1 MTGVD
6 APAPILEARTV
17 ARRAPGRGVPKPR
30 ESGEP
35 GTRRISQWLGHERP
49 GEWSV
54 PWVDRTHRLK
64 HLRWAGDEAPVNGYI
79 DDNGLARHALC
90 SRLVQALIEPA
101 ELEECTIRESLT
113 DHIVTRA
120 GMASPRRAAL
130 RLEPMS

>member
-35 GTRRISQWLGHERP
+35 GTSAKANGSATRGREIGRCRGSTE
-49 GEWSV
+49 
-54 PWVDRTHRLK
+54 HRLR

-79 DDNGLARHALC
+79 DDNGLARHALY

-130 RLEPMS
+130 HLEPIS